1 MLIER
6 INLQH
11 QLEALRKKGIGEDRM
26 LEQVQEVL
34 RASRES
40 REKIISRITSEG
52 EDDEENGFNFD
63 LLESRRIFHLSQIK
77 KICIDY
83 RLRFLST
90 GFYKEE
96 LPSEAIS
103 AVKELER
110 KHEITL
116 KGFRM
121 IAPAKY
127 FRLENADDPM
137 LFAPIGNNYFYLIHK
152 WGKDLHPLRKL
163 AGWPLKNLE
172 NIIIFSFLSSFFVSF
187 VIREVFFSRYQE
199 TSQFLVIFMY
209 TFKSLV
215 ALVFFYGISLG
226 KNFSSGNWNSKFFNS

>member
-6 INLQH
+6 TNLQH
-11 QLEALRKKGIGEDRM
+11 ELEALRKKEINEENL
-26 LEQVQEVL
+26 LELVQEVL
-34 RASRES
+34 RSNRES
-40 REKIISRITSEG
+40 REEITKRITSEG
-52 EDDEENGFNFD
+52 DGVTENDFNFD
-63 LLESRRIFHLSQIK
+63 LLESGRIFHLSQIK
-77 KICIDY
+77 KLCIDY

-103 AVKELER
+103 AVRELEK
-110 KHEITL
+110 KHATTL
-116 KGFRM
+116 EGFRM

-163 AGWPLKNLE
+163 AVWPLRNLE
-172 NIIIFSFLSSFFVSF
+172 NIIIFSFLSSFFLSF
-187 VIREVFFSRYQE
+187 VIREVFFSKYQE
-199 TSQFLVIFMY
+199 TSQFIVIFMY

-226 KNFSSGNWNSKFFNS
+226 KNFSSGNWNSKFFNA